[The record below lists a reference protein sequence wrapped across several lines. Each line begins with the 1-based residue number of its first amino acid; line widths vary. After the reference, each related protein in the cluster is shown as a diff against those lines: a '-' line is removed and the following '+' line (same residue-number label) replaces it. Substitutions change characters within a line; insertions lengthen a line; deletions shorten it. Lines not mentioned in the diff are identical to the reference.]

1 MTHSSPITHSPS
13 PALLHSRALGA
24 YLGLA
29 CGDALGATVEFLMP
43 REIKAQYGTHREITG
58 GGWLRLRPGQVTD
71 DTEMSLYLGQA
82 ILDSGGWNQV
92 AAADA
97 FAAWLKSRPVDVGAT
112 CRRGIRRYVLQGIVE
127 GPPSDTDGGN
137 GAAMRN
143 LPVALF
149 TLGND
154 ALFERY
160 SLEQAHITHHHP
172 FSDAGTLALGRM
184 VQTLI
189 LGGGIKECRAIANR
203 LIEQHRQFRLNPY
216 PGRASGY
223 IVDTVQ
229 TVLHHFFYTDNF
241 ESCVVETVNRGE
253 DADTT
258 GALAGMLAG
267 ALYGA
272 EAIPRRWLAA
282 LDPAV
287 TRRIGEQA
295 EGLLRMAPAV
305 QDSAWKFDGNPL
317 RHFAMPPLA
326 P

>member
-1 MTHSSPITHSPS
+1 MTPSSLTLHPS
-13 PALLHSRALGA
+13 PALLRSRALGA

-43 REIKAQYGTHREITG
+43 REIQAQYGIHREITG
-58 GGWLRLRPGQVTD
+58 GGWLRLKPGQVTD

-82 ILDSGGWNQV
+82 ILDCDDWNPM

-97 FAAWLKSRPVDVGAT
+97 FAAWLKSRPVDIGAT
-112 CRRGIRRYVLQGIVE
+112 CRRGIRRYMLQGTLE
-127 GPPSDTDGGN
+127 TPLSDTDGGN

-154 ALFERY
+154 TLFERY

-184 VQTLI
+184 AQTLI

-216 PGRASGY
+216 PGRASSY

-272 EAIPRRWLAA
+272 EAIPKRWLER
-282 LDPAV
+282 LDPDV
-287 TRRIGEQA
+287 TCRIHEQA
-295 EGLLRMAPAV
+295 EGLLRRSAL
-305 QDSAWKFDGNPL
+305 DSRLPL
-317 RHFAMPPLA
+317 VS
-326 P
+326 

>member
-1 MTHSSPITHSPS
+1 MPVNPQASFITHFPS
-13 PALLHSRALGA
+13 PTPLYNRALGA

-43 REIKAQYGTHREITG
+43 REIKARYGVHREITG
-58 GGWLRLRPGQVTD
+58 GGWLRLKPGQVTD

-82 ILDSGGWNQV
+82 ILDSGGWNLT

-97 FAAWLKSRPVDVGAT
+97 FASWLKSKPVDVGAT
-112 CRRGIRRYVLQGIVE
+112 CRRGIRRYMLQGTLE
-127 GPPSDTDGGN
+127 TPLSDSDGGN

-160 SLEQAHITHHHP
+160 SLEQVHITHHHP

-184 VQTLI
+184 AQILI
-189 LGGGIKECRAIANR
+189 LGGGIKECRAIAKR
-203 LIEQHRQFRLNPY
+203 LIEQHRQFRFDPY

-287 TRRIGEQA
+287 TRGIGEQA
-295 EGLLRMAPAV
+295 EGLLRMV
-305 QDSAWKFDGNPL
+305 QVVDDSVI
-317 RHFAMPPLA
+317 RFAMPPLA